1 MYAHTFASMLMR
13 HLSKLFGTKEGT
25 KLGRSWQQSGEALK
39 IHALAQTTRGV
50 QCRSQA
56 IMPMLSGQAR
66 WCTKIVES

>member
-1 MYAHTFASMLMR
+1 MHITLT
-13 HLSKLFGTKEGT
+13 TKVWA
-25 KLGRSWQQSGEALK
+25 LGLAAAMS
-39 IHALAQTTRGV
+39 LAQKSREL